1 MELVESQSLA
11 RVGGHEIQEQT
22 AMDVSGRPLPHVGG
36 ETTIGR
42 GTTSEPGS
50 EVAVAVLGFDRESA
64 LNSQRDWVRDTSG
77 VSPVVAPQGT
87 SPCSG
92 EFEQP
97 VDVTSSERSERGS
110 DVEQTKS
117 QLLPGGQVERALE
130 AEVQESWERPAS
142 GRGTT
147 LGRETTTEQD
157 LSSRDDSTLD
167 SFRLDQYHLPIR

>member
-1 MELVESQSLA
+1 
-11 RVGGHEIQEQT
+11 
-22 AMDVSGRPLPHVGG
+22 MDVSGRPLPHVGG

-77 VSPVVAPQGT
+77 VSHVVAPQGT

-92 EFEQP
+92 ECEQP
-97 VDVTSSERSERGS
+97 VDVTSSKRGR
-110 DVEQTKS
+110 DVEQKKS
-117 QLLPGGQVERALE
+117 QLLPDGQVERALE
-130 AEVQESWERPAS
+130 TEVQESWEGPAP
-142 GRGTT
+142 GGETT
-147 LGRETTTEQD
+147 IGRETTIEQD

-167 SFRLDQYHLPIR
+167 RSRLDQYQVPVS